1 MKKNVIKVQNYIRRK
16 ENIKKIFFE
25 FIAAFMGVLIA
36 MGLSNW
42 QQNRKE
48 DDFIRK
54 SVASIY
60 HDNIKNIE
68 NIKLQLNDLET
79 YIDTFNYYKNDETYT
94 IRDII
99 NKNKYLRLQSVQFD
113 GWEILE
119 RSNLI
124 YKLDYDVASQLS
136 NLEDQSEIIEV
147 RRKGIIDI
155 YYNSPYNTT
164 SKDKKTMRI
173 NLNGL
178 KQASNFFLHRAL
190 IVDSL
195 LQLSYN
201 KDLDTDTIHL
211 DRNEL

>member
-1 MKKNVIKVQNYIRRK
+1 MKKNVIKVQNYISKK
-16 ENIKKIFFE
+16 ENIKKLFFE

-42 QQNRKE
+42 QQDRKE
-48 DDFIRK
+48 NDFIRK

-60 HDNIKNIE
+60 RDNIKNIE
-68 NIKLQLNDLET
+68 SMKLQLNDLET
-79 YIDTFNYYKNDETYT
+79 YIDTFSYYKNDETFT

-99 NKNKYLRLQSVQFD
+99 KKNKGLRLQSVQFD
-113 GWEILE
+113 GWEMLE

-124 YKLDYDVASQLS
+124 FKLDYNVASHLS
-136 NLEDQSEIIEV
+136 NLEDQSNIIGV
-147 RRKGIIDI
+147 RRNGITDI
-155 YYNSPYNTT
+155 FFSSPYATT

-178 KQASNFFLHRAL
+178 RSASGVFLERAL

-195 LQLSYN
+195 LLLSYN
-201 KDLDTDTIHL
+201 KYLAMDTIQTAY
-211 DRNEL
+211 NEL